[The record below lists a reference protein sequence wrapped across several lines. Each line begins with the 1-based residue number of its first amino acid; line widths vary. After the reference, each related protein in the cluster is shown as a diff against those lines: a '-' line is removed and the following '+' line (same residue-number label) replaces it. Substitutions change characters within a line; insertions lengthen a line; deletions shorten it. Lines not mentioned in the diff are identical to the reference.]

1 MVDPLVLAPAVDD
14 FFRLEA
20 RERQAILAALD
31 RLGGWPTV
39 SGVRALRPGNG
50 ASYRVRCGGSR
61 ILFDVEDG
69 LPIVVRIRHRDQAYE
84 VHPAHRQAKDRRL
97 ISR

>member
-1 MVDPLVLAPAVDD
+1 MVDPLILAPAVEE
-14 FFRLEA
+14 FFRLET

-31 RLGGWPTV
+31 RLGAWPEV
-39 SGVRALRPGNG
+39 SGVRALRPGNA

-69 LPIVVRIRHRDQAYE
+69 LPVVVRIAHRDRVYDLR
-84 VHPAHRQAKDRRL
+84 PAHRQAKDRAL